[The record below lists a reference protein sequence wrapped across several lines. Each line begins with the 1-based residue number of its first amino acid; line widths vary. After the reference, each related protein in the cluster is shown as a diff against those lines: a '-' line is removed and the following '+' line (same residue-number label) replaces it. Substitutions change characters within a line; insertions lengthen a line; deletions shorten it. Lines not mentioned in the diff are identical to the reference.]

1 MKRLALPAL
10 VFLAL
15 SARATV
21 YQPGLWFIH
30 DDTHEQISTSAHPS
44 IAAMAGAVP
53 CQGVF
58 MEYTATV
65 ATNKEPWTTSFGQT
79 GTNAYDGAVYTWHHN
94 EGFGY
99 EGSFFVEKGKTYT
112 VAKWHGRYMRVK
124 MGGSVLFSDTGW
136 FNTPNGTYTAA
147 ETGWVPFELRA
158 GINGETGVGP
168 LNRSFGTGFN
178 TEGVTLKNR
187 SDTAWALPPWQK
199 FIDPGDCSLLRIVK
213 SETDYM
219 TLDSVAADGDVLA
232 VVASF
237 ANVPGAGV
245 LTAFWGPS
253 DGGDLPSAW
262 AHSSVL
268 GTVAAGSAPGVA
280 YTIPGAADANFVAL
294 RLQRTD
300 YATGPYTQFTTSAP
314 VPKPVPT
321 FDLSCTE
328 IGYTSLVFRAV
339 VASVGSGAS
348 SVPAAAVE
356 IATDDAFANVVKR
369 LPLSI
374 SSPGAEVLS
383 TAGLVSNTVY
393 YARVAGTNNLAAANV
408 SATVGPLQTLL
419 PTISTSAIAALD
431 PQLGALCASVTVT
444 DWGLDSTGARVRLE
458 ASETSGFGVLA
469 GVSEE
474 VDATLG
480 VATNLMVSGL
490 AENAGYHLRARIVN
504 SWGFVE
510 YRALSGV
517 QTTRGLPFVGT
528 PLVWETA
535 ENGTLSVHERLLDNE
550 FAGEAELFL
559 GGVSQGVRA
568 FPAGPGRLS
577 WTGLAQ
583 PAYST
588 VARVVVYVVVSGR
601 PYQAEWSDT
610 VVPGTASYL
619 ERKWVYDPSAKTLT
633 WVDSYPFTNVVKKVT
648 ANGSELT
655 LGDNRGN
662 PQAVNLDFSPGVA
675 DGWTIVEIVGEGP
688 FNGSSSVTNIV
699 FPPTMRKVGRAAFEG
714 NKILRAAIL
723 NEGLENLGTDAGANN
738 CFNGCSALE
747 TIGHVP
753 STLKVAGGR
762 VFGYCPALTNDIV
775 WPRGVPVVP
784 TYAFYGSSI
793 RSFKAAY
800 GVTHLGPY
808 GSGDGRAFGGNNAI
822 KEVDLPVTLQYF
834 SGRCFSDTDAGKG
847 FNANVWYRG
856 FPKLGWSK
864 DLWSNTPWGVT
875 TVTNWFEWHHRDEF
889 RAFAET
895 NRQFT
900 IRLPETYKGEGTWA
914 ASGCNQIVR
923 WWKDP
928 DQEPPSIMILR

>member
-44 IAAMAGAVP
+44 IAAMVGAVP

-79 GTNAYDGAVYTWHHN
+79 GTNAYDGAVYTWHLN

-219 TLDSVAADGDVLA
+219 TLDSVAADGDGLA

-245 LTAFWGPS
+245 LTAFYGAS
-253 DGGDLPSAW
+253 DGGDRPSAW
-262 AHSSVL
+262 DASATL
-268 GTVAAGSAPGVA
+268 GTVAPGSAESVSYA
-280 YTIPGAADANFVAL
+280 VPGAAGANFVAL

-300 YATGPYTQFTTSAP
+300 YATGPYTQFTAAAP

-339 VASVGSGAS
+339 VAQVGAGAS
-348 SVPAAAVE
+348 SVPSAAVQ
-356 IATDDAFANVVKR
+356 IATDAVFANVVKE

-374 SSPGAEVLS
+374 SAPGAEVLS

-393 YARVAGTNNLAAANV
+393 YARVAGSNDRGASGV
-408 SATVGPLQTLL
+408 SATIGPLRTLL
-419 PTISTSAIAALD
+419 PTISTSAIEALEHG
-431 PQLGALCASVTVT
+431 LGALNAAVTVT
-444 DWGLDSTGARVRLE
+444 DWGLDSTGATVRLE
-458 ASETSGFGVLA
+458 ASEHYDFGVLA

-474 VDATLG
+474 VGATLG
-480 VATNLMVSGL
+480 VATNLSVVGL
-490 AENAGYHLRARIVN
+490 REGAEYYLRARIVN

-510 YRALSGV
+510 NRTLPGMQA
-517 QTTRGLPFVGT
+517 TRGRPFVGT

-535 ENGTLSVHERLLDNE
+535 ADGTLSVHERLLDNE
-550 FAGEAELFL
+550 FAGEAELFIDGL
-559 GGVSQGVRA
+559 SRGVRA
-568 FPAGPGRLS
+568 FPASPCRIS
-577 WTGLAQ
+577 FEGLPMPSY
-583 PAYST
+583 PAF
-588 VARVVVYVVVSGR
+588 ARIVVYVSVSGR
-601 PYQAEWSDT
+601 PYSAEWTAT
-610 VVPGTASYL
+610 VVPGSASYL
-619 ERKWVYDPSAKTLT
+619 ESKWVYDPSAKTLT
-633 WVDSYPFTNVVKKVT
+633 WVDSYPFTNVVKNVT
-648 ANGSELT
+648 ATGNELKI
-655 LGDNRGN
+655 GYNRGTA
-662 PQAVNLDFSPGVA
+662 PPPSTSTFRRGSKATG
-675 DGWTIVEIVGEGP
+675 
-688 FNGSSSVTNIV
+688 GSSRLPARRRSTPTPSSRTSSARRRCARSAGPRSRTTRRSVPRSSTRGWSTWAPTP
-699 FPPTMRKVGRAAFEG
+699 PPTTAS
-714 NKILRAAIL
+714 
-723 NEGLENLGTDAGANN
+723 AGAPRWRRS
-738 CFNGCSALE
+738 GGGSRPRSRSSATTCSADARRFR
-747 TIGHVP
+747 TTSSGPGASPSSRARP
-753 STLKVAGGR
+753 STGR
-762 VFGYCPALTNDIV
+762 PSA
-775 WPRGVPVVP
+775 
-784 TYAFYGSSI
+784 
-793 RSFKAAY
+793 RS
-800 GVTHLGPY
+800 
-808 GSGDGRAFGGNNAI
+808 R
-822 KEVDLPVTLQYF
+822 
-834 SGRCFSDTDAGKG
+834 R
-847 FNANVWYRG
+847 
-856 FPKLGWSK
+856 
-864 DLWSNTPWGVT
+864 NT
-875 TVTNWFEWHHRDEF
+875 
-889 RAFAET
+889 A
-895 NRQFT
+895 
-900 IRLPETYKGEGTWA
+900 
-914 ASGCNQIVR
+914 
-923 WWKDP
+923 
-928 DQEPPSIMILR
+928 